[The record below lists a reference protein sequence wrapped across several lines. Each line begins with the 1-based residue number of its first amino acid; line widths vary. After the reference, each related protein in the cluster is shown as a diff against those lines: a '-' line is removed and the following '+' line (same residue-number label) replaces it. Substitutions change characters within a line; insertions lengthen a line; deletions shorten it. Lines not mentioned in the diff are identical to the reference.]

1 MSDKLKWEKLSSKY
15 LVKEQWATLR
25 VDTCKMPN
33 GTLIDDYYVL
43 EYPGWVNAVALTE
56 ENEVILIKQYRHAA
70 EKVILELP
78 GGCID
83 PGESAEEAIKRELL
97 EETGYQFSSIEQI
110 CTLYANPST
119 SGNITTSFIAKG
131 GKKIQE
137 QHLDGREEIEVLKVS
152 LDELKKIAFRNQFP
166 QALHASAVF
175 HALIQLKM
183 IS

>member
-1 MSDKLKWEKLSSKY
+1 MNDLKWEKLSSRY

-25 VDTCKMPN
+25 VDTCRMPN
-33 GTLIDDYYVL
+33 GTLIEDYYVL

-56 ENEVILIKQYRHAA
+56 DGEVILIRQYRHAA
-70 EKVILELP
+70 EEVILELP

-83 PGESAEEAIKRELL
+83 PGETPEQAIKRELL
-97 EETGYQFSSIEQI
+97 EETGYEFESVEPI

-119 SGNITTSFIAKG
+119 SGNITSSFLAKG

-137 QHLDGREEIEVLKVS
+137 QHLDGREEIEVFTVS
-152 LDELKKIAFRNQFP
+152 LEKLKTLALDNQFP

-175 HALIQLKM
+175 HALLRLDKLH
-183 IS
+183 